1 LGHRLLTGPQQL
13 QQAAAIG
20 LRDRSHQVSHLNTLA
35 FANALS
41 KRLLPVKVMTAGCP
55 SDATDDAV
63 EANIVSTVTESRDG
77 VPGATTVPAGSKH
90 ASLTP
95 AAGPD

>member
-35 FANALS
+35 FANASS
-41 KRLLPVKVMTAGCP
+41 KRPLPEDGHDHWCP
-55 SDATDDAV
+55 SDATDDAIQ
-63 EANIVSTVTESRDG
+63 ASIVSTVTESRDG
-77 VPGATTVPAGSKH
+77 VPGAATIPAGSKR
-90 ASLTP
+90 
-95 AAGPD
+95 